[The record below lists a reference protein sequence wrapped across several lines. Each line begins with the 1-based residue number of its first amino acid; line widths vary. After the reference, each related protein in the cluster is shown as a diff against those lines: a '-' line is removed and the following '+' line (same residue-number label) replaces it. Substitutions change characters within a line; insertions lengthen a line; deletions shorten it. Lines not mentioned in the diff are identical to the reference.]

1 MSDRNEDWRKWGRR
15 GEGSDIPRPK
25 AWSPGHPH
33 QSPLA
38 PSWEP
43 LTSVQDDQ
51 GSSKLL
57 SRQQPISKVTKPGW
71 SRVGVAAKARRGLSP
86 LWSQWERTGGEGAGG
101 GTHLGSMME
110 EQLVRF
116 WARELS
122 QKLCSV
128 KPKQMRQE
136 LMVRLNLSKK
146 QSRK

>member
-1 MSDRNEDWRKWGRR
+1 M
-15 GEGSDIPRPK
+15 
-25 AWSPGHPH
+25 
-33 QSPLA
+33 
-38 PSWEP
+38 
-43 LTSVQDDQ
+43 QDDQ
-51 GSSKLL
+51 GGSKLL
-57 SRQQPISKVTKPGW
+57 SRQQPVGKVTKPGW

-86 LWSQWERTGGEGAGG
+86 LWSQWERTGGEGGGG